1 MSDSANP
8 IKPDPMLVR
17 LKLLPPRLR
26 LAHLAALL
34 RNGRV
39 IVRNGCLSYPS
50 PRAAVGREG
59 RRAAEARVGGLPKSP
74 GSPHPDARF
83 TRVDPPRKGEG
94 LSPMAAARVV
104 AEE

>member
-34 RNGRV
+34 RCEVEG
-39 IVRNGCLSYPS
+39 S
-50 PRAAVGREG
+50 PRAAELDRLLSAQSHGCRQGGR
-59 RRAAEARVGGLPKSP
+59 
-74 GSPHPDARF
+74 
-83 TRVDPPRKGEG
+83 
-94 LSPMAAARVV
+94 
-104 AEE
+104 